1 MEDKALVYLEDVT
14 LCMEENIVLRNVS
27 LTLHNGE
34 FVYVIGKVGSGK
46 SSLLKAL
53 YSEIRV
59 SEGEATVM
67 GYDMCN
73 MRRRDIPYL
82 RRKLGIIFQSRGFR
96 SCVRRALSLR
106 AHDGRGRERTPAP
119 PACYA
124 PPSGSAARRGR
135 RK

>member
-67 GYDMCN
+67 GYDSL
-73 MRRRDIPYL
+73 D
-82 RRKLGIIFQSRGFR
+82 RKS
-96 SCVRRALSLR
+96 VV
-106 AHDGRGRERTPAP
+106 
-119 PACYA
+119 
-124 PPSGSAARRGR
+124 
-135 RK
+135 

>member
-27 LTLHNGE
+27 LTLHKGE

-82 RRKLGIIFQSRGFR
+82 RRKLGIVFQDFQLLTDR
-96 SCVRRALSLR
+96 SVFKNLEFVLKVT
-106 AHDGRGRERTPAP
+106 GW
-119 PACYA
+119 
-124 PPSGSAARRGR
+124 R
-135 RK
+135 RKEEIAKRQFDMFAQS